1 MHKIFTRVSHQ
12 KSLDRKDFVIQ
23 VTKGQLIKFIQFVSL
38 LAIAILNILA
48 LKIASPFLKELFF
61 SQVIIAFLFLSKRLN
76 EKIKIKSKL

>member
-1 MHKIFTRVSHQ
+1 MNKIFTRVSHQ

-38 LAIAILNILA
+38 LAIATLNILA